1 MQTIKFLDLQRI
13 TASFEPKLTTAVHK
27 VLDSGWYLHGQETRL
42 FEEEFAAFCHV
53 SECIGVAN
61 GLDALYLT
69 LQAKKDLCSWNDG
82 DEVIVPAMTFIATA
96 QAVVRAGLTPIF
108 VDVTENALLSPSLIE
123 SVITSRTR
131 AIVPVH
137 LYGQTCDMDA
147 IMKVAD
153 KYGLFVL
160 EDAAQAHGGRV
171 EGHTQRVGSLGH
183 AAAFSFYPGKN
194 LGALGDGGAVVSHDK
209 ILAERVRSLAN
220 YGAKEK
226 YNNEY
231 AGCNSR
237 LDEIQAAIL
246 RVKLFRLDADNDKR
260 RQIADLYRKIITN
273 PAVKCLQHDSVYHI
287 FPVFTANREALH
299 QHLTEHGIQTL
310 VHYPLA
316 IHEQPCM
323 QDYVVPRTSFPMAVK
338 IARTE
343 LSLPISPVMTDDEV
357 SAVIN
362 AVNSYTPL

>member
-13 TASFEPKLTTAVHK
+13 TTSFEPELTAAVQK
-27 VLDSGWYLHGQETRL
+27 VIDSGWYLHGQETRL

-53 SECIGVAN
+53 DACIGVAN

-69 LQAKKDLCSWNDG
+69 LQAKKDLCGWNDG

-96 QAVVRAGLTPIF
+96 QAVVRAGLTPVL

-123 SVITSRTR
+123 PALTPRTR

-137 LYGQTCDMDA
+137 LYGQTCDMEA
-147 IMKVAD
+147 IMKVAV
-153 KYGLFVL
+153 KHGLFVL
-160 EDAAQAHGGRV
+160 EDAAQAHGGYE
-171 EGHTQRVGSLGH
+171 EGTDNRVGALGH

-194 LGALGDGGAVVSHDK
+194 LGALGDGGAVVTND
-209 ILAERVRSLAN
+209 IELADRVRSLAN

-226 YNNEY
+226 YNHEY

-246 RVKLFRLDADNDKR
+246 RVKLTRLDADNDKR
-260 RQIADLYRKIITN
+260 RQIADLYRNSINN
-273 PAVKCLQHDSVYHI
+273 PTVEYLQHDSVYHI
-287 FPVFTANREALH
+287 FPVFTANREALQ
-299 QHLTEHGIQTL
+299 QHLAEQGIQTL

-323 QDYVVPRTSFPMAVK
+323 REIIVPGASFPMAEK

-343 LSLPISPVMTDDEV
+343 QSLPISPVMTDEEV
-357 SAVIN
+357 AAVIN
-362 AVNSYTPL
+362 AVNSYKPL